1 MKHHPSCSGHEAEP
15 RQPRSPIG
23 SPGDALAEIRY
34 RKSVN
39 RRVHRLGS
47 YGLVA
52 RWAAPI
58 CAALAGL
65 LTPLAARAEPAPPTL
80 GATIALDA
88 PPECPDETSLRAE
101 LDRLLGE
108 ARGRG
113 PRLEARARVE
123 RLEPKGYTITVS
135 MLREGRA
142 SERRLEGEG
151 CATLVEAAALL
162 TAIAHDPS
170 AVAERGATKLDAPAA
185 ALPAPPLAAPSSP
198 VLAAPVAS
206 PPAVPWRWSP
216 PAQAPPEPASS
227 LGLVVRAGG
236 LFGLGDLPGVGAG
249 VALGLGLS
257 MDAYRAELGFELG
270 LGSADALDARPDA
283 GADFSRIVG
292 VVRGCRHL
300 APWRSS
306 SRAALRPGRFELS
319 GCLGAELGV
328 LSGEGYGVASPE
340 RGSAF
345 WAAPRLDL
353 RPSLGLVGPLSL
365 SAEVGLAIPVDPRR
379 YVIRGADG
387 ATALVVH
394 EPGAVAGRTSL
405 GLELR
410 L

>member
-1 MKHHPSCSGHEAEP
+1 MAP
-15 RQPRSPIG
+15 RPG

-34 RKSVN
+34 RSSVN
-39 RRVHRLGS
+39 RRAHRLGAR
-47 YGLVA
+47 GLVA
-52 RWAAPI
+52 RS
-58 CAALAGL
+58 
-65 LTPLAARAEPAPPTL
+65 LAARRIVQGSSLLAVVLTPTL
-80 GATIALDA
+80 AQAESSAPELGVTITLEA
-88 PPECPDETSLRAE
+88 PTECPDEASLRAE
-101 LDRLLGE
+101 LERLLGE

-123 RLEPKGYTITVS
+123 RLEPKGYAITVS

-142 SERRLEGEG
+142 SERRLEGER

-170 AVAERGATKLDAPAA
+170 AVAERGATKLDAAPTG
-185 ALPAPPLAAPSSP
+185 LPAPPRAAPSPP
-198 VLAAPVAS
+198 VLAAPTAS
-206 PPAVPWRWSP
+206 PPAAPRPWSP
-216 PAQAPPEPASS
+216 PPQAPLERASP

-236 LFGLGDLPGVGAG
+236 LLGLGDLPGLGAG
-249 VALGLGLS
+249 AALGLGLS
-257 MDAYRAELGFELG
+257 VGAYRAELGFELG

-292 VVRGCRHL
+292 IARGCRRL
-300 APWRSS
+300 APWRAPSS
-306 SRAALRPGRFELS
+306 APLRPGRFELS

-328 LSGEGYGVASPE
+328 LSGEGFGIASPE

-387 ATALVVH
+387 TAALVVH
-394 EPGAVAGRTSL
+394 EPGPVAGRAGL